1 MPRAAA
7 VILSGVPDDLTS
19 TVGVVALCAAGA
31 AAISLLLCLILA
43 LRMRRSRNA
52 QRAVLGENGNRDLV
66 THAEGLQA
74 SFDEL
79 RGAVQQAVEHLDSQ
93 IAANERRL
101 DRAISKAAVV
111 RYDAY
116 NEMSGRQSSSMA
128 LLDENGH
135 GRRPVLDPAPRPGP
149 PVCEGSAGRR
159 AGVRALARG
168 GRGGPDSPCR

>member
-1 MPRAAA
+1 
-7 VILSGVPDDLTS
+7 VPDDLTS
-19 TVGVVALCAAGA
+19 TVGVVALCASGA

-43 LRMRRSRNA
+43 LRMRRLRNA

-74 SFDEL
+74 SFNEL
-79 RGAVQQAVEHLDSQ
+79 RGAVQQAVEHLDAQ

-128 LLDENGH
+128 LLDENGT
-135 GRRPVLDPAPRPGP
+135 GVVLSSILHRDQARLY
-149 PVCEGSAGRR
+149 VK
-159 AGVRALARG
+159 GVRAGEPEFELSPEEDEAVRTALAGEPAGEPHR
-168 GRGGPDSPCR
+168 

>member
-1 MPRAAA
+1 
-7 VILSGVPDDLTS
+7 VPDDLTS

-43 LRMRRSRNA
+43 LRMRRFRNA

-79 RGAVQQAVEHLDSQ
+79 RGAVQKAVEHLDAQ

-128 LLDENGH
+128 LLDETGT
-135 GRRPVLDPAPRPGP
+135 GVVLSSILHRDQARLY
-149 PVCEGSAGRR
+149 VK
-159 AGVRALARG
+159 GVRAGEPEFELSPEEDEAVRTALAGEPAGEPR
-168 GRGGPDSPCR
+168 R